1 MQYTGES
8 LQHYLHED
16 GEGFEFLPR
25 LDRVV
30 QSRSVVALSARASA
44 EALELYADRWT
55 ANTRPKC
62 ADGKA

>member
-16 GEGFEFLPR
+16 GEGFEFWPK

-30 QSRSVVALSARASA
+30 QSRSVVALRARAST
-44 EALELYADRWT
+44 EAL
-55 ANTRPKC
+55 
-62 ADGKA
+62 